1 LWYSVPPSEWRKV
14 ARFNQAAMSNYMHFD
29 SPKVSL
35 GRDQLTGAMPI
46 KVSLVEDSDHVRESL
61 ATLIDG
67 ARGFRCVGAHRSAE
81 AALKLIPSEQPDVVL
96 MDIHLPRMS
105 GIECVRK
112 LKALEPDSLV
122 LMLTAYEDDDLIFQ
136 ALKAGANGYLV
147 KQTPPS
153 EILTAIQEVH
163 EGGAPMSSNIA
174 RKVIQSFHQAEPG
187 ESSTE
192 TLSPREREI
201 LDLVSKGY
209 TNKEIADVLSI
220 AFQTVHTHVR
230 NIYTKLHVRSRTEA
244 VAKYLRP

>member
-1 LWYSVPPSEWRKV
+1 
-14 ARFNQAAMSNYMHFD
+14 
-29 SPKVSL
+29 
-35 GRDQLTGAMPI
+35 MPI
-46 KVSLVEDSDHVRESL
+46 KVSIVEDSDRVRESL

-81 AALKLIPSEQPDVVL
+81 TALKLIPTERPNVVL

-112 LKALEPDSLV
+112 LKAAEAELLV

-174 RKVIQSFHQAEPG
+174 RKVIQSFHQAGSG

-192 TLSPREREI
+192 TLSSREREI
-201 LDLVSKGY
+201 LELVSKGY

-230 NIYTKLHVRSRTEA
+230 NIYGKLHVRSRTEA
-244 VAKYLRP
+244 VAKFLRP

>member
-1 LWYSVPPSEWRKV
+1 MPV
-14 ARFNQAAMSNYMHFD
+14 
-29 SPKVSL
+29 KVS
-35 GRDQLTGAMPI
+35 I
-46 KVSLVEDSDHVRESL
+46 VEDNDRVRESL
-61 ATLIDG
+61 ASLIEG

-81 AALKLIPSEQPDVVL
+81 AALKLIPEEKPNVVL
-96 MDIHLPRMS
+96 MDIHLPRLC
-105 GIECVRK
+105 GIDCVRK
-112 LKALEPDSLV
+112 LKATEPDLLV

-153 EILTAIQEVH
+153 EILAAIQEVH

-174 RKVIQSFHQAEPG
+174 RKVIQSFHSVGPS

-201 LDLVSKGY
+201 LDLLARGY
-209 TNKEIADVLSI
+209 TNKEIADLLSI

-230 NIYTKLHVRSRTEA
+230 NIYSKLHVRSRTEA
-244 VAKYLRP
+244 VAKYLRPQ